1 MSIPIAPDERQLT
14 VAIDQLNMPL
24 LSNNQYQLHVAKS
37 VIANGTRKYLR
48 SLARDNV
55 SHTE

>member
-37 VIANGTRKYLR
+37 VIANGERK
-48 SLARDNV
+48 
-55 SHTE
+55 